1 MDSELTYMILG
12 ILPSVIVLAAWIA
25 ALVFA
30 IRMVGKGGGSP
41 EKLLLIGVCLM
52 LVSSLIS
59 IATPLLVPLMAAGIT
74 SPADQLSMIQFLGA
88 AGIFN
93 ALLSLAGIILVV
105 IAFWKKF
112 KDNRPAAASE

>member
-1 MDSELTYMILG
+1 M
-12 ILPSVIVLAAWIA
+12 LA
-25 ALVFA
+25 
-30 IRMVGKGGGSP
+30 
-41 EKLLLIGVCLM
+41 
-52 LVSSLIS
+52 SSLIS

-74 SPADQLSMIQFLGA
+74 TPAEQMSMIQFLGA

-112 KDNRPAAASE
+112 KGSRPAAASE